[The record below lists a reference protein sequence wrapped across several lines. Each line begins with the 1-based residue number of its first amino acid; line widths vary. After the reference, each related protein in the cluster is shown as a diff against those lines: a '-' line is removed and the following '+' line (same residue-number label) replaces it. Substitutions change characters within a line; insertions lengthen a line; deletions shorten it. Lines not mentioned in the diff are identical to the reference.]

1 MMAYERGS
9 VQPHMSW
16 LKAGQPLLMHDS
28 SGSKGWGLIMVEVL
42 EGFCLYAPGSVSE
55 QLPTG
60 VPASAHENQPWG
72 ERVDEPT

>member
-1 MMAYERGS
+1 
-9 VQPHMSW
+9 
-16 LKAGQPLLMHDS
+16 
-28 SGSKGWGLIMVEVL
+28 MVEVL